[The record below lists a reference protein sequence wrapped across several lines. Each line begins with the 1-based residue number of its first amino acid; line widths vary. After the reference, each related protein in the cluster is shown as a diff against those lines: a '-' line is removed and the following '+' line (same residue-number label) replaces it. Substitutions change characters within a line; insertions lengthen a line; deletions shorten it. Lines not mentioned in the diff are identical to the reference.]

1 MPPAVSAVSPDPAEL
16 ERVAVAAC
24 RAGMAVLR
32 SRRAAPRWVAFKGER
47 LNVVT
52 DADLDSEAAIL
63 AVIGEQRPGDGVIS
77 EERPATAGT
86 TGLTWLVDPLDSTAN
101 YVRDIPIYSV
111 SIAVRD
117 RTSALAAAVGD
128 PERDVVY
135 STARHAGEVR
145 VDGRA
150 AQPRHVSNPS
160 RALVLFGVSR
170 HDAPG
175 HPRTSIVPA
184 TLIGLFGKVR
194 SPGSP
199 ALGLAWVAAG
209 RADLAYYEMD
219 FNDWDVSAGALLC
232 QEAGLSVT
240 LSAPLAD
247 GLGRRLIAGV
257 PELVE
262 VVRGPL
268 ARRGVRPAG

>member
-1 MPPAVSAVSPDPAEL
+1 
-16 ERVAVAAC
+16 
-24 RAGMAVLR
+24 MAVLR
-32 SRRAAPRWVAFKGER
+32 SGRGAQRRVAFKGER
-47 LNVVT
+47 LNIVT

-63 AVIGEQRPGDGVIS
+63 AIIGEARPDDGVIS

-86 TGLTWLVDPLDSTAN
+86 TGLSWLVDPLDSTAN
-101 YVRDIPIYSV
+101 YARDIPIYAV
-111 SIAVRD
+111 SIAVRNE
-117 RTSALAAAVGD
+117 AGVLAGAVGD

-150 AQPRHVSNPS
+150 AQPRHVSDPS
-160 RALVLFGVSR
+160 RALALFGVSR
-170 HDAPG
+170 HGAPG

-199 ALGLAWVAAG
+199 ALGLAWLAAG

-219 FNDWDVSAGALLC
+219 FNDWDVSAGVLLC

-247 GLGRRLIAGV
+247 GLGRRLLAGV
-257 PELVE
+257 PELVK

-268 ARRGVRPAG
+268 AGGGLRPAG

>member
-1 MPPAVSAVSPDPAEL
+1 MSPDPAVL
-16 ERVAVAAC
+16 ERLAIAAC

-32 SRRAAPRWVAFKGER
+32 SSRGTQRRVAFKGER
-47 LNVVT
+47 LNIVT

-63 AVIGEQRPGDGVIS
+63 AVIGEARPDDGVIS

-86 TGLTWLVDPLDSTAN
+86 TGLSWLIDPLDSTAN
-101 YVRDIPIYSV
+101 YARDIPIYSV

-117 RTSALAAAVGD
+117 ETRVLLAAAVGD

-145 VDGRA
+145 VDGLA
-150 AQPRHVSNPS
+150 ARPRHVSDPS
-160 RALVLFGVSR
+160 RALALFGVSR
-170 HDAPG
+170 HGAPG

-184 TLIGLFGKVR
+184 TLIEVFGKVR

-209 RADLAYYEMD
+209 RADLAYYEMQ
-219 FNDWDVSAGALLC
+219 FNDWDISAGVLLC
-232 QEAGLSVT
+232 REAGLSVT
-240 LSAPLAD
+240 LSAPLAG
-247 GLGRRLIAGV
+247 GLGRRLLAGV

-268 ARRGVRPAG
+268 GGSSA

>member
-1 MPPAVSAVSPDPAEL
+1 MSPDPAEL

-24 RAGMAVLR
+24 RAGMTVLR
-32 SRRAAPRWVAFKGER
+32 SGRGAQRRVAFKGER
-47 LNVVT
+47 LNIVT

-63 AVIGEQRPGDGVIS
+63 AVISEARPDDAVIS

-86 TGLTWLVDPLDSTAN
+86 TGLSWLVDPLDSTAN
-101 YVRDIPIYSV
+101 YARDIPIYSV
-111 SIAVRD
+111 SIAVHDATRV
-117 RTSALAAAVGD
+117 LAGAVGD

-135 STARHAGEVR
+135 STARDAGEVR

-150 AQPRHVSNPS
+150 AQPRHVSDPS
-160 RALVLFGVSR
+160 RALALFGVSR
-170 HDAPG
+170 HGAPG

-199 ALGLAWVAAG
+199 ALGLAWLAAG

-219 FNDWDVSAGALLC
+219 FNDWDVSAGVLLC
-232 QEAGLSVT
+232 REAGLSVT

-247 GLGRRLIAGV
+247 GLGRRLLAGV

-268 ARRGVRPAG
+268 AGGGLGPAG